1 MKTMVLLALQVSVV
15 TTVFGFALDAT
26 WNDLLYLVRRPG
38 LLVRSL
44 LSVFVIMPVLALLL
58 VRWFD
63 FRPMTEIVVIA
74 LAISPVPPLLPM
86 KQTKAGGSVPYGLG
100 LMMILALVSIVAIPG
115 ILAILDPFFAAPLT
129 MRPAAVARIVLIST
143 VLPLLAGSAV
153 RALRPALADRL
164 ARPVGLIAK
173 FLLPI
178 AVLILLAA
186 VASSMW
192 ALVGTGTI
200 FVMAA
205 FSVIGTGARAPA
217 RRPRPGPFGRA
228 GAVHGVPP
236 SGARLRRRDRK
247 LPGSAFRSDDPLVFD
262 RQHGRRH
269 PVSVMAAAPGMSDIL
284 SP

>member
-38 LLVRSL
+38 LLIRSL
-44 LSVFVIMPVLALLL
+44 LSVFVIMPVLVLLL

-63 FRPMTEIVVIA
+63 FRPTTEIVVIA

-86 KQTKAGGSVPYGLG
+86 KQTKAGGSVSYGLG

-115 ILAILDPFFAAPLT
+115 ILAILDFFSATRLT
-129 MRPAAVARIVLIST
+129 MRPAAVARIVLTST
-143 VLPLLAGSAV
+143 VLPLLAGSALRV
-153 RALRPALADRL
+153 LRPALADRL

-173 FLLPI
+173 ILLPI

-200 FVMAA
+200 VVMAA
-205 FSVIGTGARAPA
+205 FSVIGLVLGHLLGGPDPA
-217 RRPRPGPFGRA
+217 HAVVLGLSTACRHPALAFAIATANFPDQRFGPTILLYLIVSTVVA
-228 GAVHGVPP
+228 IPYL
-236 SGARLRRRDRK
+236 SWQRRR
-247 LPGSAFRSDDPLVFD
+247 A
-262 RQHGRRH
+262 
-269 PVSVMAAAPGMSDIL
+269 
-284 SP
+284 